1 MGSCGWTHVQ
11 PPSLKACWI
20 KTGRSWGR
28 ELSDILR
35 MDQTVL
41 LLLTAC
47 SLIGPSRG
55 IHFSH
60 GLSIL
65 KPFSSSTCLS
75 SDILVTIF
83 LLLFFSKFIIA
94 QVAQSFPLLPFRAT
108 SNVAVAPWLKGWVEE
123 ETAQQETLTRDVWVF
138 SSWACQCRLLYPV
151 SETLWKNYTLQK
163 ELPKN
168 HNFQNLWTFSSPV
181 FISRHKLSTHKYI
194 KT

>member
-1 MGSCGWTHVQ
+1 M
-11 PPSLKACWI
+11 
-20 KTGRSWGR
+20 
-28 ELSDILR
+28 
-35 MDQTVL
+35 L

-94 QVAQSFPLLPFRAT
+94 QVAQSFPLPPFRAT
-108 SNVAVAPWLKGWVEE
+108 SECGCSTVAQRVSRGRNS
-123 ETAQQETLTRDVWVF
+123 TARHLPGTYESSLHEHASVF
-138 SSWACQCRLLYPV
+138 SFTPSVKHYGKTTLFKRNCRKIIISKIY
-151 SETLWKNYTLQK
+151 
-163 ELPKN
+163 ELSAVQ
-168 HNFQNLWTFSSPV
+168 FL
-181 FISRHKLSTHKYI
+181 
-194 KT
+194 

>member
-123 ETAQQETLTRDVWVF
+123 ETAQQDTYQGRM
-138 SSWACQCRLLYPV
+138 SLLFMSMPV
-151 SETLWKNYTLQK
+151 SSP
-163 ELPKN
+163 LPRQWNIMEKL
-168 HNFQNLWTFSSPV
+168 HSSKGTAEK
-181 FISRHKLSTHKYI
+181 S
-194 KT
+194 

>member
-20 KTGRSWGR
+20 KTGSSWGR

-94 QVAQSFPLLPFRAT
+94 QVAQSFPLPPFRAT
-108 SNVAVAPWLKGWVEE
+108 SECGCSTVAQRVSRGRNS
-123 ETAQQETLTRDVWVF
+123 TARDTYQGRM
-138 SSWACQCRLLYPV
+138 SLLFMSMPV
-151 SETLWKNYTLQK
+151 SSP
-163 ELPKN
+163 LPRQWNIMEKL
-168 HNFQNLWTFSSPV
+168 HSSKGTAEK
-181 FISRHKLSTHKYI
+181 S
-194 KT
+194 